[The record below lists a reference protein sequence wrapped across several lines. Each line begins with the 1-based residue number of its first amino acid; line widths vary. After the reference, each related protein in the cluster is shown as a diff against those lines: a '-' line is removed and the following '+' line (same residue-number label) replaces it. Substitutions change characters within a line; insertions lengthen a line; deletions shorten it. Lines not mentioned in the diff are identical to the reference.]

1 MGDFPMKFA
10 LTAIS
15 AAALATVAAPSAQ
28 AATVVNLDGVTNAS
42 LNGSNGVTLNLA
54 AGTYSLS
61 FIQDA
66 YTAFTR
72 FSSTSGCDGAGMN
85 CALGWENSARYI
97 IGNTAYL
104 FGDGAASGGIGPLG
118 VGDGY
123 YNTAALSF
131 AKSSIYNGS
140 FTLNSASAVTFFI
153 YDDNL
158 GDNSGGVSLS
168 VGAVPE
174 PATWMMMMIGIG
186 AIGGLMR
193 RRRISTTV
201 RYA

>member
-1 MGDFPMKFA
+1 MKFA
-10 LTAIS
+10 ATALS
-15 AAALATVAAPSAQ
+15 LAALAAVAASPAH

-42 LNGSNGVTLNLA
+42 LNGSNGFTLNLS
-54 AGTYSLS
+54 AGTYNLS
-61 FIQDA
+61 FVQKA

-85 CALGWENSARYI
+85 CVQGWENSARYI
-97 IGNTAYL
+97 IGGATSL
-104 FGDGAASGGIGPLG
+104 FGDGAASGGLGPLA

-123 YNTAALSF
+123 YGSAAQSF
-131 AKSSIYNGS
+131 ANSALYNAS
-140 FTLNSASAVTFFI
+140 FTLDSASVVTFFI

-168 VGAVPE
+168 VAAVPE
-174 PATWMMMMIGIG
+174 PTAWMMMVVGLG

-193 RRRISTTV
+193 RKRISAAV